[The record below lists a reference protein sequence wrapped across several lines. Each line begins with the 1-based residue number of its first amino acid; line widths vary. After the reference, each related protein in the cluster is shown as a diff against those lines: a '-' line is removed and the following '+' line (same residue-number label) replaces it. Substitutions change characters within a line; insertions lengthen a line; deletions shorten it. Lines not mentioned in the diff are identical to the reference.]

1 MKTPTA
7 ARVLSF
13 FLLLASPALP
23 VLAAPFSAELVDSQG
38 DQTRTGPFHY
48 QDGSYRFEVGGPGHT
63 LIVMVDGKTGI
74 LRMLNP
80 AAKAYIE
87 AGPADPMSIFASP
100 FALYARD
107 SQAKANDVRTE
118 GTESIGG
125 ILCKKQVVS
134 RGEQHFVT
142 GWVSDAYEL
151 PLKVLTQLDAR
162 TVELRNIK
170 PGPQDPALFTV
181 PADYK
186 LEVIEERRDPQ
197 PEWAGKAAG
206 APLLTPP
213 FEKSLAT
220 GEIVRVR
227 PQAGRWIKIEGT
239 NTSKVQGSFTSAP
252 FKDGEYT
259 GGGSMNTV
267 ILDAGDSGAVSIG
280 ASPDTTDALVVHVGE
295 GSMKIRVAYV
305 APSRTGPYAEPAA
318 EEPAASKPAAPA
330 EETAE
335 ISGPE
340 SVEIATRVEIT
351 WQGPANRDDY
361 ISIARPNQ
369 APGAYVE
376 RTLVR
381 EGNPLKVWT
390 PSDPGD
396 YEVRYVVARGY
407 KVLAKVPLAVTAVAA
422 KVEPA
427 GPVNVGG
434 WVEVKWEGPAR
445 DGDFISVASAN
456 QSPGAFI
463 GRTAVKE
470 GNPVKVRAASD
481 PGEYEVRYVL
491 AHSYRQLAKAPLTV
505 NPVTAEVTP
514 PATAAVGAEFEVKWQ
529 GPGYPED
536 YVSIARTIQAPGAY
550 LNSTTVKRGNPLKLR
565 APKEPG
571 TYEVRYI
578 LGRGHRLLG
587 KKTITITA
595 P

>member
-1 MKTPTA
+1 MKTPTV
-7 ARVLSF
+7 ARVLSL
-13 FLLLASPALP
+13 FLLLASSALPAL
-23 VLAAPFSAELVDSQG
+23 ATSFSAELVDSQG
-38 DQTRTGPFHY
+38 DQTRTGPFHF
-48 QDGSYRFEVGGPGHT
+48 QDGSYRFEVGEPGHT

-87 AGPADPMSIFASP
+87 AGPTDPMSLFASP
-100 FALYARD
+100 FTLYARD
-107 SQAKANDVRTE
+107 SKANANEVRTE
-118 GTESIGG
+118 GTESVGG
-125 ILCKKQVVS
+125 IQCKKQVVS
-134 RGEQHFVT
+134 RGGQHFVT

-186 LEVIEERRDPQ
+186 LEVIEEQRDPQ
-197 PEWAGKAAG
+197 PEWLGDVAA

-213 FEKSLAT
+213 FEKMLAT
-220 GEIVRVR
+220 GGIVRVR
-227 PQAGRWIKIEGT
+227 PQAGRWISIEGT
-239 NTSKVQGSFTSAP
+239 NTSKAQGSFTSAP
-252 FKDGEYT
+252 FKDGKYT
-259 GGGSMNTV
+259 GGGSMGTV
-267 ILDAGDSGAVSIG
+267 ILEAGDSSGMSVGATPPTS
-280 ASPDTTDALVVHVGE
+280 DELVVRVGE
-295 GSMKIRVAYV
+295 GTMKLKVTYV
-305 APSRTGPYAEPAA
+305 APSRTGPYVEPAGEPGAATPPAA
-318 EEPAASKPAAPA
+318 EA
-330 EETAE
+330 ESAE

-340 SVEIATRVEIT
+340 TAEIATRVEIT

-390 PSDPGD
+390 PSDPGE
-396 YEVRYVVARGY
+396 YEVRYVVARGS
-407 KVLAKVPLAVTAVAA
+407 KLLAKAPLAVTAVPA

-491 AHSYRQLAKAPLTV
+491 IRGYRQLAKAPLTV
-505 NPVTAEVTP
+505 NAVTAEVTP
-514 PATAAVGAEFEVKWQ
+514 PATAAVGAEFEVAWK

-536 YVSIARTIQAPGAY
+536 YVTIARTIQAPGAY
-550 LNSTTVKRGNPLKLR
+550 LNSTAVKRGNPLKLR

-587 KKTITITA
+587 KKIITITA